1 MPSQAVIPTRLQV
14 LYGAEYCGQAADV
27 WAAGVSLYVLLQGG
41 FPFTRPGD
49 DGQPPQKALQSMFL
63 RIVAGRYAPLPH
75 VSRTRLTMLTPYIS
89 VCQNQPTVSK
99 RLAVLLTGTGTG
111 RIAPDIM

>member
-1 MPSQAVIPTRLQV
+1 MQV
-14 LYGAEYCGQAADV
+14 LYGSEYCGQAADV

-75 VSRTRLTMLTPYIS
+75 VSRPDASSPNPQQRCCAHLTSGQHRL
-89 VCQNQPTVSK
+89 
-99 RLAVLLTGTGTG
+99 LLHPGP
-111 RIAPDIM
+111 A

>member
-1 MPSQAVIPTRLQV
+1 MPAAAAAADVEPLAIAGVQV
-14 LYGAEYCGQAADV
+14 LYGSEYCGQAADV

-49 DGQPPQKALQSMFL
+49 DEQPPQKALQSMFL

-75 VSRTRLTMLTPYIS
+75 VSCPKP
-89 VCQNQPTVSK
+89 CPPTCCS
-99 RLAVLLTGTGTG
+99 LAVS
-111 RIAPDIM
+111 R